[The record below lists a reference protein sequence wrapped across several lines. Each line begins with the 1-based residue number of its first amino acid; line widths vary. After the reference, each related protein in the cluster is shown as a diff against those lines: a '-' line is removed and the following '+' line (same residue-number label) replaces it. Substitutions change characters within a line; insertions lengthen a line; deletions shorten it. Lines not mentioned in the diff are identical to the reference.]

1 MINSYCYPEYEFG
14 ISVKISLFIKANS
27 IQKIDKLR
35 LTQILLSGKP
45 LDRSKA
51 ISTIVSEK
59 KLLYLKGG
67 KNPE

>member
-1 MINSYCYPEYEFG
+1 MINSYCYPEYEYG

-51 ISTIVSEK
+51 ISAIVSEK
-59 KLLYLKGG
+59 KLLHLKGG
-67 KNPE
+67 KSPE